1 METDV
6 IDNKMVMH
14 VIKSE
19 IRNGHVMHVIHVIFF
34 ITCTTSH
41 YFQLHALHAITWY
54 VLVCSGFHVPYIWKV
69 APCYITVISHLRYIT
84 LSKMDITPGKMD
96 ITCVI

>member
-1 METDV
+1 VNSNLQGPAVMHVMHVNAWNCMETDV
-6 IDNKMVMH
+6 IDSKMVMH
-14 VIKSE
+14 VIISE

-54 VLVCSGFHVPYIWKV
+54 VLVYSGFHVPYTPCQLV
-69 APCYITVISHLRYIT
+69 FLAP
-84 LSKMDITPGKMD
+84 K
-96 ITCVI
+96 